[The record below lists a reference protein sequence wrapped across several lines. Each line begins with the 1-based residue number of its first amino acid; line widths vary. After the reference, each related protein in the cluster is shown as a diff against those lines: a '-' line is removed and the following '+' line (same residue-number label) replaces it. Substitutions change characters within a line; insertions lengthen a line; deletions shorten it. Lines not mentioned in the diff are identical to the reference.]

1 MNQIYD
7 IHFIMSALQEAGWQ
21 PTQTDNYWLLI
32 PIETSQR
39 EFFISF
45 YCQDEHKMLSVK
57 GNIPLLIPEEKES
70 IILEFI
76 NYANYRIPIGNL
88 ELDINSRQVYF
99 RIGLFFENVQLNTQI
114 VHNLTQ
120 EVYQGVQDFWL
131 SIPAILEE
139 GMSIEGAFQ
148 QANLN

>member
-1 MNQIYD
+1 
-7 IHFIMSALQEAGWQ
+7 
-21 PTQTDNYWLLI
+21 
-32 PIETSQR
+32 
-39 EFFISF
+39 
-45 YCQDEHKMLSVK
+45 
-57 GNIPLLIPEEKES
+57 LIPEEKES

-76 NYANYRIPIGNL
+76 NYTNYRIPVGNL

-99 RIGLFFENVQLNTQI
+99 RIGMFFENVQLNAQL

-131 SIPAILEE
+131 SITAILQE
-139 GMSIEGAFQ
+139 GMSIEDAFQ